1 MTEAD
6 RPPSPKQ
13 LLNTTGRPRH
23 DGEQY
28 HIYSLCST
36 MQSERRGSGMTTERL
51 AGVEADMTKRI
62 SSAWP
67 YMGAAAGTMLACGMI
82 LAAGETIFSVT
93 FDSQSNR
100 SLFRNKSRSAFAQH
114 DPAHRAAEDTQ
125 AQLWF
130 EQTRHAEQI
139 RSYDGLNCMHGV
151 SMRTRPRHCPIPMP
165 FACMATPEVPRRW
178 HLGHTITPIS
188 A

>member
-1 MTEAD
+1 
-6 RPPSPKQ
+6 
-13 LLNTTGRPRH
+13 
-23 DGEQY
+23 
-28 HIYSLCST
+28 
-36 MQSERRGSGMTTERL
+36 
-51 AGVEADMTKRI
+51 MTKRI

-139 RSYDGLNCMHGV
+139 RSYDGLKLHAWRFDANTAAPLLHTHAICMHGYTGGPEEMAPWAYHYANLG
-151 SMRTRPRHCPIPMP
+151 MRVL
-165 FACMATPEVPRRW
+165 VPAQRA
-178 HLGHTITPIS
+178 HELS
-188 A
+188 